1 MAKGQME
8 IVIILGIL
16 VLVMAVII
24 YAVKGG
30 VHS

>member
-16 VLVMAVII
+16 VLVMTVII